1 MADTFKSKSL
11 VLANTTKTALY
22 TVPTT
27 DDASVPPTESTT
39 AIIKSLRLYNS
50 HSSNVL
56 VTISFK
62 DVDSDTGANTESTIF
77 KMYLPATD
85 LTTDSF
91 PIGNPFEVL
100 SQPLV
105 GNEGDIIKITAGV
118 SAKIHV
124 QLSVLEIT

>member
-1 MADTFKSKSL
+1 MADTFKSKTL

-62 DVDSDTGANTESTIF
+62 DVDSDTGTNTESTLF

-85 LTTDSF
+85 RTTDSF
-91 PIGNPFEVL
+91 PLGNPVELLDNPIVA
-100 SQPLV
+100 
-105 GNEGDIIKITAGV
+105 NEGDIVYITAGA
-118 SAKIHV
+118 SAKIHAH
-124 QLSVLEIT
+124 LSVLEIT

>member
-1 MADTFKSKSL
+1 MADTFKSKTL
-11 VLANTTKTALY
+11 VLANTNKTALY

-39 AIIKSLRLYNS
+39 SIIKSIRLYNS

-62 DVDSDTGANTESTIF
+62 DVDSDTADDTESTLF

-91 PIGNPFEVL
+91 PIGNPIEILQNPIVA
-100 SQPLV
+100 
-105 GNEGDIIKITAGV
+105 NEGDIVYITAGV
-118 SAKIHV
+118 SAKIHAH
-124 QLSVLEIT
+124 LSVLEIT